1 MARRAFL
8 GTVAGGL
15 LAAPLA
21 AEGQQANKVW
31 RIGFLE
37 AGSSSANRHFL
48 DAFRQGLRELG
59 YTEGQQ
65 VVIEDRWADGRSEQ
79 FPGLVAQLVGLR
91 PDVIVVS
98 STPGA
103 RAVNVGTRTIPA
115 IFVAI
120 GDPVGAGL
128 VASLGHPGGNMTGL
142 SMAFTPEFLGKWVEL
157 LKKLL
162 PSARRVG
169 LLWNPR
175 TVISPSPEGVRNA
188 AKAIGLKLEVFTV
201 SKSEEFEVTFAEMS
215 KRRIAGL
222 IVMPDVLTVS
232 HRNRIVGLAAKER
245 LPTIYGFADFGR
257 AGGLMAYSPNVP
269 DLFRRAASYVGKI
282 LKGAKPADLPVEQPT
297 KFELVIN
304 LKTARAI
311 NLTIPPSLL
320 QRADQVIDP

>member
-1 MARRAFL
+1 MDRRRFI
-8 GTVAGGL
+8 GTLAYSL
-15 LAAPLA
+15 LASPSV
-21 AEGQQANKVW
+21 AEAQQANKVW

-37 AGSSSANRHFL
+37 AGSFSANRHFL

-59 YTEGQQ
+59 YIEGQQ
-65 VVIEDRWADGRSEQ
+65 IVIEDRWADGRDEQ

-142 SMAFTPEFLGKWVEL
+142 SLAFDPGFFGKWVEL
-157 LKKLL
+157 LKVVL

-169 LLWNPR
+169 LLWNPQ
-175 TVISPSPEGVRNA
+175 TVIAPSPEGVRDA
-188 AKAIGLKLEVFTV
+188 AKTLGLQLEVFAVT
-201 SKSEEFEVTFAEMS
+201 KSEEFEVTFTEMS
-215 KRRIAGL
+215 KRRIDGL
-222 IVMPDVLTVS
+222 IVMPDVLTVR
-232 HRNRIVGLAAKER
+232 HRTRIVGLAAKER

-257 AGGLMAYSPNVP
+257 AGGLMAYSANVP
-269 DLFRRAASYVGKI
+269 DLFRRAATYVDKI
-282 LKGAKPADLPVEQPT
+282 LKGARPAELPVEQPT

-304 LKTARAI
+304 LKTAKALG
-311 NLTIPPSLL
+311 LTIPASLL
-320 QRADQVIDP
+320 LRADAVIE